1 MKRLTDEEFQEVQNR
16 LSKIVNYRGS
26 KAPFELV
33 LTKQENLIA
42 VPILIRFWFTEKILN
57 SFIRAAQNYKHSEIV
72 SIWVGVNNE
81 ENAFRVSVP
90 PTDEGVSDL
99 EAIDELTMMDTAT
112 FSGSPDWVFIHS
124 AISVENYD
132 IVVGTEDIIRLFTDE
147 SVEESLN
154 KFATEVNELIQ
165 NQLEPQMQL
174 YDNLQVVYEKLL
186 VYNDSSPGT
195 EVVIN

>member
-16 LSKIVNYRGS
+16 LSKIVNHRGS

-42 VPILIRFWFTEKILN
+42 VPMLVRFWFSEKILN
-57 SFIRAAQNYKHSEIV
+57 GFLRAAQNYKHSEIV
-72 SIWVGVNNE
+72 STWIGMDNE
-81 ENAFRVSVP
+81 ENVFRVSVL
-90 PTDEGVSDL
+90 PTDEGISDL
-99 EAIDELTMMDTAT
+99 KDCSELTIMDTAT
-112 FSGSPDWVFIHS
+112 FSGTPDWVFIHS

-132 IVVGTEDIIRLFTDE
+132 IVIGTEDIVRLFTDE

-154 KFATEVNELIQ
+154 KFATQVNVIMQ
-165 NQLEPQMQL
+165 NQLYPQMQL
-174 YDNLQVVYEKLL
+174 YDNLQIVYQKLL

-195 EVVIN
+195 EVIIN

>member
-1 MKRLTDEEFQEVQNR
+1 MKRLTDEEFQSVQTR
-16 LSKIVNYRGS
+16 LSKIVNHRGS

-42 VPILIRFWFTEKILN
+42 VPILARFWFTEKILN
-57 SFIRAAQNYKHSEIV
+57 SFIRAAQNYKRSEIV

-81 ENAFRVSVP
+81 ENIFRVSVP

-99 EAIDELTMMDTAT
+99 IATTELTLMDTAT

-124 AISVENYD
+124 AISAEDYD

-147 SVEESLN
+147 SIEESFH
-154 KFATEVNELIQ
+154 KFSSEVNILVGSQ
-165 NQLEPQMQL
+165 PFPQLRL

-195 EVVIN
+195 EVVID